1 MRNGAFLV
9 LTLVTAL
16 ASASR
21 AATPGFEEDFA
32 SGVGG
37 FQGGSTLVRVTS
49 DGVGGADDPYL
60 EVSNAGE
67 TFLGSFSRAPDLNGD
82 LSADGV
88 TGYSFWLRDT
98 GGDDDLEIHAGI
110 GIPFVNFWQSLQ
122 GFTPPDGAWQQFSV
136 DLSTPDQWVQII
148 GAGSF
153 ADAIAG
159 STQLLFRHDLAP
171 YTQFPDPAAADF
183 GLDRIRVLPAP
194 AEVSA
199 LSGTGRFAV
208 GLLLVVIAWRAIG
221 HRRRGIAG
229 PAV

>member
-1 MRNGAFLV
+1 MRDGAFLV

-21 AATPGFEEDFA
+21 AATPGFEEDF
-32 SGVGG
+32 SVGNGG

-49 DGVGGADDPYL
+49 DGVGGPGDPYL
-60 EVSNAGE
+60 EVSNATEG
-67 TFLGSFSRAPDLNGD
+67 FLGTFSPAPDLNGD

-98 GGDDDLEIHAGI
+98 GGNDDLEIHVGV
-110 GIPFVNFWQSLQ
+110 GIPFVNFWQSLE
-122 GFTPPDGAWQQFSV
+122 GFAPPDGAWQRFSV
-136 DLSTPDQWVQII
+136 DLTAPGQWVQII
-148 GAGSF
+148 GAGTF

-159 STQLLFRHDLAP
+159 STSLLFRHDLAP

-183 GLDRIRVLPAP
+183 GLDRIQVLPAP
-194 AEVSA
+194 AQLSA
-199 LSGTGRFAV
+199 LSDGGRVVV
-208 GLLLVVIAWRAIG
+208 GLLLVVIAWLAIG
-221 HRRRGIAG
+221 QRLRGIAR